1 MSSAIVPIDFKPRA
15 LGPGVLSLRR
25 MRWPGIR
32 DGADEI
38 AAPAAIL
45 LHGFG
50 HSADIWR
57 ASVAFWQNAAQ
68 APTIIAFDLP
78 GHGRSGTLPPDK
90 YCVDEI
96 ADRLAD
102 EIHSSIDQPVVL
114 IGHSVGGRVA
124 LALSEKSCIRVD
136 GVILVETSVGSVPA
150 SSRAAIVEAA
160 KAMSSTFS
168 SKADLIEQIMRQAP
182 LAERQVV
189 SEYVDYALATTADGL
204 ALPLDPAGIALL
216 FDENP
221 DSTWSMLE
229 NLRSPL
235 AIIRG
240 AYSSF
245 LREATVRQI
254 GERVTV
260 PLFTAAIPKAG
271 HALPI
276 ERPDALGKALDHAF
290 RFVTDHA
297 ASVMRA

>member
-124 LALSEKSCIRVD
+124 LALSKKKLHSC
-136 GVILVETSVGSVPA
+136 
-150 SSRAAIVEAA
+150 
-160 KAMSSTFS
+160 
-168 SKADLIEQIMRQAP
+168 
-182 LAERQVV
+182 
-189 SEYVDYALATTADGL
+189 
-204 ALPLDPAGIALL
+204 
-216 FDENP
+216 
-221 DSTWSMLE
+221 
-229 NLRSPL
+229 
-235 AIIRG
+235 
-240 AYSSF
+240 
-245 LREATVRQI
+245 
-254 GERVTV
+254 
-260 PLFTAAIPKAG
+260 
-271 HALPI
+271 
-276 ERPDALGKALDHAF
+276 
-290 RFVTDHA
+290 
-297 ASVMRA
+297 